1 MPYTN
6 CVSFNQALNE
16 LNLFDDIKGKYLK
29 SYFNQSI
36 DLDEYD
42 IEVEIKDVIVEGEND
57 WTCNVEI
64 TFELD
69 NPDYNPNSIFTADKE
84 RYTTFTK
91 EVRYNSSSAFALTL
105 LNLYMERSDEEE
117 SDEEDEDEDISQYKK
132 MCIYFECQDGEKEIV
147 DLSNWI
153 LEDGTGNDEMFF
165 DECEEPCFVDREL
178 ERYVCLEYIKNNLVE

>member
-6 CVSFNQALNE
+6 CVSFNQALND
-16 LNLFDDIKGKYLK
+16 LNLFDNIEGKYLK
-29 SYFNQSI
+29 PYFKKGL

-69 NPDYNPNSIFTADKE
+69 NPDYNPNGIFTADKE

-91 EVRYNSSSAFALTL
+91 
-105 LNLYMERSDEEE
+105 
-117 SDEEDEDEDISQYKK
+117 K
-132 MCIYFECQDGEKEIV
+132 
-147 DLSNWI
+147 
-153 LEDGTGNDEMFF
+153 
-165 DECEEPCFVDREL
+165 
-178 ERYVCLEYIKNNLVE
+178 